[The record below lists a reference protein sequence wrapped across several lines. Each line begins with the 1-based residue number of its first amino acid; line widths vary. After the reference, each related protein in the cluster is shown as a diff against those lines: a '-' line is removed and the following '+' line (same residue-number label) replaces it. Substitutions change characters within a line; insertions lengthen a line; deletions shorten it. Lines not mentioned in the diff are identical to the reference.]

1 MRILGLEQEKMKL
14 IIPLSERDFTDE
26 FVFSAS
32 RSSGAG
38 GQHVNKVSSRI
49 ELRFSINDSKWL
61 SEEEKETLHH
71 KLKNRINS
79 EGQLILTCQE
89 SRSQIANKQLAI
101 QKFYDLIS
109 ICLKPIKNR
118 TKTKPTRISKLKRLE
133 SKRKVA
139 EKKAMRKRD
148 F

>member
-1 MRILGLEQEKMKL
+1 MKIL
-14 IIPLSERDFTDE
+14 IPLSERDFTDE

-32 RSSGAG
+32 RSSSAG

-49 ELRFSINDSKWL
+49 ELRFSIQGSKWL
-61 SEEEKETLHH
+61 NEAEKETLHH

-89 SRSQIANKQLAI
+89 SRSQIANKQLVI

-109 ICLKPIKNR
+109 TCLKPVKNR

-133 SKRKVA
+133 SKRKIA
-139 EKKAMRKRD
+139 EKKLMRKRD